1 MHCARVKRCFCGF
14 TPHCQNSSLPRPRF
28 LQVHTVVIRLKKDSS
43 YSLIRFKIT
52 CVGSTG
58 RFRGFGD
65 FSDAFIACLELGF
78 SCSTTSFVNRC
89 YIARLLIRVRFQYHR
104 FQPVI
109 TIDLHISYLLGVLSE
124 LPCFPDGRHSF
135 FPSQVER
142 RRSPKNSLNTSEPM
156 VVARRFFA
164 AGKYCDTSKSKFW
177 TLLEVKAFLNVV
189 CFGVLLTKLF
199 LY

>member
-1 MHCARVKRCFCGF
+1 MIHCARVKRCFCGF
-14 TPHCQNSSLPRPRF
+14 TFTHHFPSLPRPRF

-43 YSLIRFKIT
+43 YSLIRCKIT

-65 FSDAFIACLELGF
+65 FSDAFIACLELGLA
-78 SCSTTSFVNRC
+78 TSFVNRC

-142 RRSPKNSLNTSEPM
+142 RRSPATIAVSGFTFT
-156 VVARRFFA
+156 ARRSA
-164 AGKYCDTSKSKFW
+164 HGRGTP
-177 TLLEVKAFLNVV
+177 LL
-189 CFGVLLTKLF
+189 CGG
-199 LY
+199 

>member
-1 MHCARVKRCFCGF
+1 MHCARVKRCFSGF
-14 TPHCQNSSLPRPRF
+14 TLEQDHCSTPLLRI

-52 CVGSTG
+52 CIGSTG
-58 RFRGFGD
+58 RVMEFRD
-65 FSDAFIACLELGF
+65 FSDSTIAGLELGF
-78 SCSTTSFVNRC
+78 SCSTTSFAYRC
-89 YIARLLIRVRFQYHR
+89 YITRLLIRVRFQYHR

-142 RRSPKNSLNTSEPM
+142 R
-156 VVARRFFA
+156 
-164 AGKYCDTSKSKFW
+164 
-177 TLLEVKAFLNVV
+177 
-189 CFGVLLTKLF
+189 
-199 LY
+199 